1 MRVGVPAEIKPGEH
15 RVGLTPTA
23 AREYAAQGHGVIV
36 EAGAGFGAGY
46 ADEAYVRAGA
56 RLAPDAEAVFREA
69 TLIVKVKE
77 PQEVEWRRLT
87 EGAPDQVVRE
97 KAERDSDGEGE
108 HDGERDAGILPRQAH
123 RELDVEPREAQRR
136 E

>member
-87 EGAPDQVVRE
+87 PDHILFTYLHLAPDPAQ
-97 KAERDSDGEGE
+97 AEGLLASGRP
-108 HDGERDAGILPRQAH
+108 PRPSWSSASTS
-123 RELDVEPREAQRR
+123 RG
-136 E
+136 